1 MRDLQAEKEQV
12 EEAKHNPEAF
22 GELYDQ
28 NFSAIFNYC
37 LRRTGDAELARDI
50 TGETFVKA
58 LANIKS
64 FKWRDISFSAWL
76 YRIAGNEISSFFRK
90 NSYKAVSLEYLQEVQ
105 GYDPESQY
113 GLEDEVIAAE
123 QELKRHEDYMFY
135 RQKIS
140 QLPLKYQEIIA
151 LRYFEGKSLK
161 ESAEIL
167 GKPEG
172 TVKSLLHRGLDKLR
186 AHMRDK

>member
-1 MRDLQAEKEQV
+1 VRDLQAEKEQV

>member
-1 MRDLQAEKEQV
+1 VKDLQAEKEQI
-12 EEAKHNPEAF
+12 EQAKHNPEAF

-28 NFSAIFNYC
+28 NYSAIFNYC
-37 LRRTGDAELARDI
+37 LRRTGNAELARDI

-76 YRIAGNEISSFFRK
+76 YRIAGNEILTFFRK
-90 NSYKAVSLEYLQEVQ
+90 TSYKAVSLEYLQEVQ

-113 GLEDEVIAAE
+113 DLEDEVIAAE
-123 QELKRHEDYMFY
+123 QELKRHVDYLFY
-135 RQKIS
+135 RQKIK
-140 QLPLKYQEIIA
+140 QMPVKYQEIIA

>member
-1 MRDLQAEKEQV
+1 MKDLQAEKEQI
-12 EEAKHNPEAF
+12 EQAKHCPEAF
-22 GELYDQ
+22 GRLYDQ
-28 NFSAIFNYC
+28 NYSAILNYC
-37 LRRTGDAELARDI
+37 LRRTGDVELARDI

-58 LANIKS
+58 LSNIKS

-76 YRIAGNEISSFFRK
+76 YRIAGNEISSYYRK
-90 NSYKAVSLEYLQEVQ
+90 NSYKAVSLEYLQQVQ

-113 GLEDEVIAAE
+113 DLEDEVIAAE
-123 QELKRHEDYMFY
+123 QELKRHEDYLLY

-140 QLPLKYQEIIA
+140 QLPVKYQEIIT

-172 TVKSLLHRGLDKLR
+172 TLKSLLHRGLDKLR
-186 AHMRDK
+186 VHMREK